1 LIDAAENQV
10 TEEQEAAK
18 LLRIKT
24 RRALSSLPDLVGY
37 VRECVDTTLRSERG
51 GHVSQES
58 TPLVTGWVDD
68 ADEAFAQ
75 VLNWVMFWSEE
86 LKVAA
91 PSAGLVAW
99 SNQVEVQGFRAN
111 TTPEG
116 ARALVALLTMWLN
129 LREEAIDSSAS
140 CATYR
145 SDVVSIVGNLYGR
158 HPMSP
163 RPAPVVSARQCAM
176 CGDFEVRGEFFREP
190 MAAAEI
196 RGELAVSFL
205 AKDERAVRLLDVVDG
220 VSVRCASCGWT
231 EESTVRALH
240 RWLG

>member
-1 LIDAAENQV
+1 MVDVVEREL
-10 TEEQEAAK
+10 TEDQEAAK

-51 GHVSQES
+51 GHVLQES

-75 VLNWVMFWSEE
+75 VLNWVVFWSEE

-99 SNQVEVQGFRAN
+99 SNQVEVQGFRAG
-111 TTPEG
+111 TSPAG
-116 ARALVALLTMWLN
+116 ARALVSLLVMWLN
-129 LREEAIDSSAS
+129 LREEAIDAS
-140 CATYR
+140 PSCEVYR

-163 RPAPVVSARQCAM
+163 RPAPVVSARPCPV

-190 MAAAEI
+190 MAAAEM

-205 AKDERAVRLLDVVDG
+205 GKDERAARLLDVADG
-220 VSVRCASCGWT
+220 VSVRCASCGWA
-231 EESTVRALH
+231 EESTVRGLH

>member
-1 LIDAAENQV
+1 MKTTEETEM

-140 CATYR
+140 CEVYR
-145 SDVVSIVGNLYGR
+145 RDVTAIVGNLYGR
-158 HPMSP
+158 HPTSP
-163 RPAPVVSARQCAM
+163 RPAHVASPRPCPV
-176 CGDFEVRGEFFREP
+176 CGECEVRGEFYRESLS
-190 MAAAEI
+190 AAEM
-196 RGELAVSFL
+196 RGDLAVSHL
-205 AKDERAVRLLDVVDG
+205 GKDERAVRLVDVVNG
-220 VSVRCASCGWT
+220 VSVRCASCGWL
-231 EESTVRALH
+231 EESTVRGLY
-240 RWLG
+240 RWLS